1 MHELFRHEALPY
13 EGSDRFVSTAVAAVR
28 EGLENDERTLVLA
41 TAAKVRELQDALGPD
56 GDEVTFVASDER
68 ARNPAQVATILDTF
82 RGGHGADGRH
92 ARGIHDSD
100 PGRRRAVALEAQYA
114 DCLLNV
120 AALRSWAISLVCL
133 FDTGLLDD
141 DARRA
146 MRQGHGVVRG
156 SDTNV
161 DFDPELAGRLYA
173 TTLDP
178 APAEAKRT
186 VVTAGGLPSART
198 FVRTGGRECGL
209 VEDRVEDL
217 VLAANEIVTNS
228 LRYGGGTARL
238 AMWFEDDAVVCDVRD
253 RGFLEDPLL
262 GRFAPPAGASS
273 GRGLWLA
280 NNLCDLVQLRSSRA
294 GTVVRLH
301 VDR

>member
-1 MHELFRHEALPY
+1 MHDLFRHEALPY
-13 EGSDRFVSTAVAAVR
+13 RGSEHFVSTAVVAVR

-41 TAAKVRELQDALGPD
+41 TAAKVHDLRDALGPD
-56 GDEVTFVASDER
+56 ADDVTFVASDER

-82 RGGHGADGRH
+82 RGGGSEDGRH
-92 ARGIHDSD
+92 SRGINDSE

-120 AALRSWAISLVCL
+120 AALRSWAVSLVCL
-133 FDTGLLDD
+133 FDAGTLDD

-161 DFDPELAGRLYA
+161 DFDPELAQRLYA
-173 TTLDP
+173 TPLDP
-178 APAEAKRT
+178 APASAARI
-186 VVTAGGLPSART
+186 VVATGGLAPARA
-198 FVRTGGRECGL
+198 FVRAAAYSYGL
-209 VEDRVEDL
+209 AADRVEDL

-238 AMWFEDDAVVCDVRD
+238 AMWFEDGAAVCDIRD
-253 RGFLEDPLL
+253 RGFVEDPLL

-280 NNLCDLVQLRSSRA
+280 NHLCDLVQLRSSRD

-301 VDR
+301 ADR